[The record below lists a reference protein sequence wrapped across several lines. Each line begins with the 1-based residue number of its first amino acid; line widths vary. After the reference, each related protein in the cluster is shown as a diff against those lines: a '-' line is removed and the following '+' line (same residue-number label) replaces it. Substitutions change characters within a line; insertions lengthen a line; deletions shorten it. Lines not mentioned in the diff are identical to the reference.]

1 MVTKLK
7 SRDNL
12 KYLILVILIC
22 ICSTVL
28 LSRYGSFYE
37 AGEKAQKEKADS
49 MENVISDMGDGL
61 AIGNCILD
69 NEISG
74 GREQSELLEEYGMSQ
89 FNLLKKYMEYG
100 AFDRNGESLLKS
112 TSDSVAT
119 RLLSDSDSIY
129 GIRVAYTYDADG
141 ELSDIE
147 VSGSRLTPEEEYEAE
162 QSFLADVRF
171 MEDAYGIEL
180 SGGQSMTLIYGM
192 SAANV
197 ESYAENFYE
206 DQRSGDMVIW
216 YSGLSR
222 SVNCMMLLLAVA
234 AALLPTLLRTEEYKG
249 KIFRVPFEGVILILI
264 AIFGWS
270 ADWLYYPAN
279 ILCRT
284 VDGTLVHMIRPFR
297 QMAEIG
303 INLAMWSGI
312 FLILCWAGACLC
324 GIFTRK
330 RAYWKEQTLT
340 SMLIRWKNQHEFHM
354 GKDFVSLVKGIMK
367 RLKKLVRKQYDALTH
382 IDFRDKTH
390 KAILRIVIVNFV
402 ILVVVELVSLMCG
415 FEFYALVIYSI
426 VLFLILRKFFRDV
439 QRKYQMLL
447 HATNELAEGNL
458 DVVIEGDAGVF
469 MPIQKEL
476 CRIQQGFKKAV
487 EEEVKNERMK
497 TELVTNV
504 SHDLR
509 TPLTAII
516 TYTDLLKNETDP
528 EKQKE
533 YIEVLERKSFRLK
546 VLIEDL
552 FEISKAAS
560 KSVKMNYMQV
570 DLVGLIRQVE
580 LENDSKIQDAKLE
593 FRWKLPDHKVI
604 MWLDSEKTYR
614 IFENLIVNITKYA
627 MAQTRVYIEMKEFSD
642 KVSISMKNVS
652 ATELD
657 FDVNEITDRFVRGD
671 SSRNTEGSGLGLA
684 IAKSFIE
691 LQHGTL
697 QITTEADLFKA
708 EIVLPRLSEGQTG
721 QTEV

>member
-28 LSRYGSFYE
+28 LSRYRSFYE

-49 MENVISDMGDGL
+49 MENVISDMGGGL

-74 GREQSELLEEYGMSQ
+74 EREQSELLEEYGMSQ

-129 GIRVAYTYDADG
+129 GVRVAYTYDADG

-206 DQRSGDMVIW
+206 DQRSGDMVVW

-234 AALLPTLLRTEEYKG
+234 AALLPILLRTEEYKG
-249 KIFRVPFEGVILILI
+249 KIFCVPFEGVILILI

-340 SMLIRWKNQHEFHM
+340 GMLIRWKNQHELHM

-402 ILVVVELVSLMCG
+402 ILVVVELVSQMCG

-426 VLFLILRKFFRDV
+426 VLFLILRKFLRDV
-439 QRKYQMLL
+439 QRKYQILL

-487 EEEVKNERMK
+487 DEEIKNERMK

-516 TYTDLLKNETDP
+516 TYTDLLKN
-528 EKQKE
+528 
-533 YIEVLERKSFRLK
+533 
-546 VLIEDL
+546 
-552 FEISKAAS
+552 EISKAAS

>member
-1 MVTKLK
+1 MGYFFNSLGFANANIMTVFVFAVQLIAVLTNHRTYSMIAAVLSVLIFNFLFTTPRYTFHAYGEGYPVTFLIMFGIAFLTGTLALKLK
-7 SRDNL
+7 NQAKQSEMVAFRTKILFDTNQILQCARGREEIISKTGQQLRKLLGRNVIFYSVKDHELEKSKVFMMEDREWSEQQKL
-12 KYLILVILIC
+12 KRAKEMQKLKKEKYVAEWVLKHRKRAGAGTGNFPGAECLYLTVGVNETVYGVLGISIEKKQLESFEKSILQAII
-22 ICSTVL
+22 
-28 LSRYGSFYE
+28 
-37 AGEKAQKEKADS
+37 GECALALENEQITIEKEKAA
-49 MENVISDMGDGL
+49 IL
-61 AIGNCILD
+61 AK
-69 NEISG
+69 NEQLRS
-74 GREQSELLEEYGMSQ
+74 
-89 FNLLKKYMEYG
+89 NLL
-100 AFDRNGESLLKS
+100 R
-112 TSDSVAT
+112 
-119 RLLSDSDSIY
+119 
-129 GIRVAYTYDADG
+129 
-141 ELSDIE
+141 
-147 VSGSRLTPEEEYEAE
+147 
-162 QSFLADVRF
+162 
-171 MEDAYGIEL
+171 
-180 SGGQSMTLIYGM
+180 
-192 SAANV
+192 
-197 ESYAENFYE
+197 
-206 DQRSGDMVIW
+206 
-216 YSGLSR
+216 
-222 SVNCMMLLLAVA
+222 
-234 AALLPTLLRTEEYKG
+234 
-249 KIFRVPFEGVILILI
+249 
-264 AIFGWS
+264 AI
-270 ADWLYYPAN
+270 
-279 ILCRT
+279 
-284 VDGTLVHMIRPFR
+284 
-297 QMAEIG
+297 
-303 INLAMWSGI
+303 
-312 FLILCWAGACLC
+312 
-324 GIFTRK
+324 
-330 RAYWKEQTLT
+330 
-340 SMLIRWKNQHEFHM
+340 
-354 GKDFVSLVKGIMK
+354 
-367 RLKKLVRKQYDALTH
+367 
-382 IDFRDKTH
+382 
-390 KAILRIVIVNFV
+390 
-402 ILVVVELVSLMCG
+402 
-415 FEFYALVIYSI
+415 
-426 VLFLILRKFFRDV
+426 
-439 QRKYQMLL
+439 
-447 HATNELAEGNL
+447 
-458 DVVIEGDAGVF
+458 
-469 MPIQKEL
+469 
-476 CRIQQGFKKAV
+476 
-487 EEEVKNERMK
+487 
-497 TELVTNV
+497 